1 MRPENIDIITKL
13 DEHLPPVKIDTTKIE
28 QVLLNI
34 IKNAREAM
42 NEASEKDTNLR
53 KVLEIRSFQK
63 RNSVIVSL
71 KDTGGGIPQD
81 IRDEI
86 FTPFFTTKESGTGLG
101 LGICKEIVESF
112 GVNIR

>member
-1 MRPENIDIITKL
+1 
-13 DEHLPPVKIDTTKIE
+13 
-28 QVLLNI
+28 
-34 IKNAREAM
+34 M

-112 GVNIR
+112 GGELDFEVEKGKGTTFKLKLPAA